1 MPEVGWCVRWCV
13 AWCVAEAVAEA
24 EAAAAVAEAVAVV
37 SADTMAHCVL
47 ATHNSAIARRLS
59 LSGGSPRLGR
69 PTITIGAK
77 EVFCRPTTAPG
88 AQLLANF
95 WKHQS
100 AAEQAAAA

>member
-1 MPEVGWCVRWCV
+1 MPAVGWCVGWCV

-24 EAAAAVAEAVAVV
+24 EAEAAAVAEAMTVV
-37 SADTMAHCVL
+37 SADTTAHCVL

-77 EVFCRPTTAPG
+77 EVFCRPTTAP
-88 AQLLANF
+88 LNF
-95 WKHQS
+95 YPTF
-100 AAEQAAAA
+100 